1 MGHVRVQDVGNNIIK
16 AFNGWILDARAKL
29 TVIMLE
35 EITVTIMN
43 RILVKRNCA
52 LKWKTPIAPEV
63 FKIFGK
69 NRVEA
74 GDWALEYNGDDG
86 YKIIKG
92 DMKHVVGLRNKTCMC
107 RAWILQAFHALIQ
120 SLQCT
125 WRCGP

>member
-1 MGHVRVQDVGNNIIK
+1 
-16 AFNGWILDARAKL
+16 
-29 TVIMLE
+29 MLE

-74 GDWALEYNGDDG
+74 GDWALEY
-86 YKIIKG
+86 I
-92 DMKHVVGLRNKTCMC
+92 
-107 RAWILQAFHALIQ
+107 
-120 SLQCT
+120 
-125 WRCGP
+125 

>member
-1 MGHVRVQDVGNNIIK
+1 MK
-16 AFNGWILDARAKL
+16 ASNGWILDARAKL
-29 TVIMLE
+29 TVRMLE

-74 GDWALEYNGDDG
+74 GDWALEY
-86 YKIIKG
+86 I
-92 DMKHVVGLRNKTCMC
+92 
-107 RAWILQAFHALIQ
+107 
-120 SLQCT
+120 
-125 WRCGP
+125 

>member
-1 MGHVRVQDVGNNIIK
+1 MGHVIVQDVGNNIMK

-29 TVIMLE
+29 TVRMLE

-52 LKWKTPIAPEV
+52 LKWKTPITPEV
-63 FKIFGK
+63 FKIFRK

-86 YKIIKG
+86 YEII
-92 DMKHVVGLRNKTCMC
+92 
-107 RAWILQAFHALIQ
+107 
-120 SLQCT
+120 
-125 WRCGP
+125 